1 MQIQGKRK
9 CELEVENESALEIK
23 IWMVEIQDWGPW
35 EARVVELRRGGPSG
49 SEKEAT
55 LSPPPTQ
62 GGQGFLQDWTHAEDR
77 LKTLT
82 VFKESFGIPS

>member
-23 IWMVEIQDWGPW
+23 IWMVEIRDGGPW
-35 EARVVELRRGGPSG
+35 EARVMELGRGGPSG

-55 LSPPPTQ
+55 LSPPPRPGRAGVPAGPDTCS
-62 GGQGFLQDWTHAEDR
+62 GQTENPPCL
-77 LKTLT
+77 
-82 VFKESFGIPS
+82 